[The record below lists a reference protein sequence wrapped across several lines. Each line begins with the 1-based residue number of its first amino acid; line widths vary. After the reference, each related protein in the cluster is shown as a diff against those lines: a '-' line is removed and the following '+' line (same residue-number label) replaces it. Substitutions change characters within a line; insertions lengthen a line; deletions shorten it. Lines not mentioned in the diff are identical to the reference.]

1 MPARNQIKNHDDRR
15 ASPRLPPSAIPSL
28 KGVKLVAGPE
38 VRLVNISRG
47 GALIESEARLSPGSN
62 LCLRLVTAESV
73 YLLKGQV
80 LRSKVASLTGG
91 SPRYQSAV
99 SFIEEFS
106 ILPGRQRPHRAEVGT
121 VEDPQ
126 ADRVAAPPSAD
137 TPCSSTGEIRQEG
150 DLPELETVTVNSN
163 QSDLDLRKQLRQNTW

>member
-1 MPARNQIKNHDDRR
+1 MPARNQIKNYDERR

-73 YLLKGQV
+73 YLLKGHV
-80 LRSKVASLTGG
+80 LRSKVASLAGG
-91 SPRYQSAV
+91 GLRYQSAV
-99 SFIEEFS
+99 SFNEEFS
-106 ILPGRQRPHRAEVGT
+106 ILPHRQRPQKSECAATRDSAADCAAVAPSEDSASQSRAET
-121 VEDPQ
+121 
-126 ADRVAAPPSAD
+126 R
-137 TPCSSTGEIRQEG
+137 TEG
-150 DLPELETVTVNSN
+150 DLPELETVTANSN
-163 QSDLDLRKQLRQNTW
+163 QSDLDLSKLLRQNTW